1 MQKSKSDGYDCEE
14 NSKETQKLSQSE
26 ENHVLFPIFINQFLI
41 SLPYFRK
48 KCETLYE
55 RCSSKNRFWWITSYA
70 FVVYLE
76 FTGYMYHPHIYFQW
90 ICGTFTIKMFIIK
103 LLDVW
108 FIKTQMPIFKCKL
121 SINTII
127 LTVWGVKQSVAEE
140 LYGIV
145 AVVAIVK
152 MHLKISLILFEIK

>member
-1 MQKSKSDGYDCEE
+1 MSSIRVQFKVYVWCFVEKLYEKLQKSKSDGYDCEE
-14 NSKETQKLSQSE
+14 NSKEPRKLLQSE

-55 RCSSKNRFWWITSYA
+55 RCSSKNRFWWIASYV

-76 FTGYMYHPHIYFQW
+76 FTGYTYHPHIYFHW

-103 LLDVW
+103 LLDAFENIIDIVW
-108 FIKTQMPIFKCKL
+108 DK
-121 SINTII
+121 
-127 LTVWGVKQSVAEE
+127 
-140 LYGIV
+140 
-145 AVVAIVK
+145 
-152 MHLKISLILFEIK
+152 

>member
-1 MQKSKSDGYDCEE
+1 MFCRKLYEKLQKSKSDGYDCEE
-14 NSKETQKLSQSE
+14 NSKEPWKLLQSE

-76 FTGYMYHPHIYFQW
+76 FTGYTYHPHIYFHW
-90 ICGTFTIKMFIIK
+90 ILGHFYNQNVNIK

-108 FIKTQMPIFKCKL
+108 FKKKKRMPIFNVNCL
-121 SINTII
+121 
-127 LTVWGVKQSVAEE
+127 
-140 LYGIV
+140 
-145 AVVAIVK
+145 
-152 MHLKISLILFEIK
+152 